1 MKPINIAT
9 ILAILTLFLSVSVL
23 ADTTKTTKEKD
34 APKELINQTH
44 CPVMGGKIDSAV
56 YTDIQGQRVFH
67 CCPMCSDKLK
77 KDPDKY
83 FEKAAEEGVLFENI
97 QETCPV
103 SGMKLG
109 EKEVHIDHKGR
120 RVYFCCGECIGAF
133 NENPENYLAKLDIP
147 AVDIKDMKVMEKM
160 EGMKDMKVM
169 EKMEGMK
176 DKEAEKTKQDDHSDH
191 NH

>member
-1 MKPINIAT
+1 
-9 ILAILTLFLSVSVL
+9 
-23 ADTTKTTKEKD
+23 
-34 APKELINQTH
+34 
-44 CPVMGGKIDSAV
+44 MGGKIDSAV
-56 YTDIQGQRVFH
+56 YTDIQGQRVYH

-83 FEKAAEEGVLFENI
+83 FKKAAEEGVLFENI

-103 SGMKLG
+103 SGMKL
-109 EKEVHIDHKGR
+109 EKKEVHIDHKGR
-120 RVYFCCGECIGAF
+120 RVYFCCEGCIGAF

-147 AVDIKDMKVMEKM
+147 GVD
-160 EGMKDMKVM
+160 MKDMKVM
-169 EKMEGMK
+169 ENMEGMK